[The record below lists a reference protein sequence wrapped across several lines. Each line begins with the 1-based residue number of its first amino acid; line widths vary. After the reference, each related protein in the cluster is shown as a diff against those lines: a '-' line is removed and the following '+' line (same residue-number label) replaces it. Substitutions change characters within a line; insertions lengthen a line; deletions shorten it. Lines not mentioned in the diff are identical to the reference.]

1 MTLILRNL
9 FPQVP
14 LPHKPPPKP
23 RQSSAILK
31 DPLKKPIARQKPKRR
46 NLTATHHDPRSQK
59 DINARPKSPYTTTS
73 RSLQSFPSQSPLH
86 SPENTKPQPPSLRP
100 SPFATPPPT
109 PIPTQSSHQIPP
121 LNPTTLL
128 NQIYTALRPLHL
140 PSRNALSPSHP
151 LRQDS
156 SNNAP
161 IYSLRLPT
169 TDPHAPTPLPLHLS
183 PPSPL
188 SLPSPSPFFLLL
200 PPISPPPF
208 SLPHLPP
215 LKTNPN
221 PTSNPNKD
229 SPLNPRS
236 PAPTPTKTTTPTS
249 PSPPPPPPPPIITK
263 EVTQKLYL
271 THIPAPKMQI
281 RIQDSLTIAAA
292 SVHRGADG
300 VWSRY
305 TDEVMDMGFGL
316 GGAINWIVE

>member
-1 MTLILRNL
+1 MKCLPGHKKASNEIQLHNNAPENSIFAKRSTAENSRRGSSKIAKDHPRQNVETRYQTPPLTQVIPTSSPLQSSPSPFPLPPSPFPLPLSFPAASCPQSNRGKRPQNQSSPKLCEGKENNNTIMTLILRNL

-128 NQIYTALRPLHL
+128 NQIYTA
-140 PSRNALSPSHP
+140 
-151 LRQDS
+151 
-156 SNNAP
+156 
-161 IYSLRLPT
+161 
-169 TDPHAPTPLPLHLS
+169 
-183 PPSPL
+183 
-188 SLPSPSPFFLLL
+188 
-200 PPISPPPF
+200 
-208 SLPHLPP
+208 
-215 LKTNPN
+215 
-221 PTSNPNKD
+221 
-229 SPLNPRS
+229 
-236 PAPTPTKTTTPTS
+236 
-249 PSPPPPPPPPIITK
+249 
-263 EVTQKLYL
+263 
-271 THIPAPKMQI
+271 
-281 RIQDSLTIAAA
+281 
-292 SVHRGADG
+292 
-300 VWSRY
+300 
-305 TDEVMDMGFGL
+305 
-316 GGAINWIVE
+316 